1 MDTLHG
7 KGYEK
12 EKKENSFGIG
22 ISASCTTGR
31 ESDRLGREEKRK
43 KGYPGSRKILTVP
56 PHLLKSLLTG
66 T

>member
-7 KGYEK
+7 KGYER
-12 EKKENSFGIG
+12 KKENSFGIG

-43 KGYPGSRKILTVP
+43 RGIPDLGRF
-56 PHLLKSLLTG
+56 
-66 T
+66 